1 MKEFFAK
8 KSAGFYASVVAVVL
22 GIVAVCAFAPARENQ
37 DSTIVVLMILGI
49 LCSAIVAVKHFP
61 LTEYIPLICNAAAL
75 AMVFNV
81 LLHNLAD
88 IFAKNNVIGLS
99 TGFILSMVFCALA
112 AIASIV
118 AVAAKHERR
127 IIVRPS
133 RRPQA
138 DGGEGGEE
146 GVLCKHPVG

>member
-1 MKEFFAK
+1 
-8 KSAGFYASVVAVVL
+8 
-22 GIVAVCAFAPARENQ
+22 
-37 DSTIVVLMILGI
+37 MILGI

-118 AVAAKHERR
+118 AVAAKHER
-127 IIVRPS
+127 
-133 RRPQA
+133 
-138 DGGEGGEE
+138 
-146 GVLCKHPVG
+146 